1 MHDVRGDQ
9 RSAPPVAP
17 GAAAAPVVDIAVP
30 VYNEERALAPGIE
43 RLHAYLSAGF
53 PFSWRITIVDN
64 GSTDGTWLAA
74 TRLAHGLSNVAACHL
89 DSKGRGLALRTAWS
103 ATDAA
108 VVAYMDV
115 DLSTDLDALLPLIA
129 PLVSGHSD
137 LAIGSRLAP
146 GSSVARAPRREVI
159 SRSYNLILRTV
170 LATRVRDAQCGF
182 KAVRADV
189 AHRLLPAVEDDGW
202 FFDTELLLL
211 AEHNGLR
218 IHEVPVDWID
228 DADSRVHVARTAFDD
243 LLGTARMARTFATG
257 GGRLELGAT
266 ARRPLDDD
274 FGRRLVSF
282 AAIGTVSTLVS
293 LVLYLLTWS
302 VLGAIGANA
311 LAVSA
316 TFVANTW
323 ANARFTIGTGRPRW
337 RSAAA
342 IYLGSLAFT
351 SAALLLVDLA
361 GGGFA
366 LQLAVLVVTWMV
378 VAACRFARLRATPRS
393 LQPTA

>member
-1 MHDVRGDQ
+1 
-9 RSAPPVAP
+9 
-17 GAAAAPVVDIAVP
+17 
-30 VYNEERALAPGIE
+30 
-43 RLHAYLSAGF
+43 
-53 PFSWRITIVDN
+53 
-64 GSTDGTWLAA
+64 
-74 TRLAHGLSNVAACHL
+74 
-89 DSKGRGLALRTAWS
+89 
-103 ATDAA
+103 
-108 VVAYMDV
+108 MDV

-146 GSSVARAPRREVI
+146 GASVARAPRREVI
-159 SRSYNLILRTV
+159 SRSYNMILRTV

-228 DADSRVHVARTAFDD
+228 DADSRVHVIRTAFDD
-243 LLGTARMARTFATG
+243 LVGTARMARRFATG
-257 GGRLELGAT
+257 GGQLELGAT
-266 ARRPLDDD
+266 ARRPLADD

-337 RSAAA
+337 RSASAF
-342 IYLGSLAFT
+342 YLGSLAFT

-378 VAACRFARLRATPRS
+378 LAGCRFARLRALSRS